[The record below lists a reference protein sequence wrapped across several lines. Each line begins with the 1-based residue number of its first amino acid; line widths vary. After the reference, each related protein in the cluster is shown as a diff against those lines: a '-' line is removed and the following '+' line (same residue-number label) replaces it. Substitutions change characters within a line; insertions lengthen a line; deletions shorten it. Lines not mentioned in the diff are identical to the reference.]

1 MKTLTILGALPEKEE
16 DYKKYETI
24 IEVWKKF
31 FYNIHS
37 PIDTKKFNWT
47 YFERFKRAI
56 SVVKKSDLIIW
67 ELSQASTGQWIEI
80 WIAYNLETPIVII
93 AKTNSK
99 ISGLIKWNPF
109 VKEIIFYESIDEI
122 KKGKFEW
129 NGISNTLR
137 EYLWCK

>member
-1 MKTLTILGALPEKEE
+1 MKILTILGALPEKEE
-16 DYKKYETI
+16 DYKKYEI
-24 IEVWKKF
+24 IIKVWKKF

-37 PIDTKKFNWT
+37 PIDTKKFKWT
-47 YFERFKRAI
+47 DSERFKRAI

-80 WIAYNLETPIVII
+80 WIAYNLEIPIVII

-109 VKEIIFYESIDEI
+109 VKEIIFYDNTDDLE
-122 KKGKFEW
+122 KKLLEYFEE
-129 NGISNTLR
+129 NL
-137 EYLWCK
+137 Y

>member
-1 MKTLTILGALPEKEE
+1 MKTLAILGALPETES
-16 DYKKYETI
+16 DYKKYESI
-24 IEVWKKF
+24 IKISERF
-31 FYNIHS
+31 FEEIYS
-37 PIDTKKFNWT
+37 PIDTKKFRWT
-47 YFERFKRAI
+47 DSERFERAI

-109 VKEIIFYESIDEI
+109 VKEIIFYESIDDLE
-122 KKGKFEW
+122 KK
-129 NGISNTLR
+129 LL
-137 EYLWCK
+137 EYFKN